1 MAIDFLVRQQRETI
15 LRIAT
20 AHGAMQVRV
29 FGSRARGQSGPDS
42 DLDLLV
48 TLEPGRSL
56 LDIIAVKQDLEDQLS
71 CRVDVV
77 TEGALSPYLRDD
89 VLREAV
95 AL

>member
-1 MAIDFLVRQQRETI
+1 MAIDALVRQQREAI
-15 LRIAT
+15 LSVET
-20 AHGAMQVRV
+20 AHGATHVRV
-29 FGSRARGQSGPDS
+29 FGSRARGQSRPDS

-56 LDIIAVKQDLEDQLS
+56 LDIIAVKQDLEDHLR

-77 TEGALSPYLRDD
+77 TEFALSPGMRQD

-95 AL
+95 PL